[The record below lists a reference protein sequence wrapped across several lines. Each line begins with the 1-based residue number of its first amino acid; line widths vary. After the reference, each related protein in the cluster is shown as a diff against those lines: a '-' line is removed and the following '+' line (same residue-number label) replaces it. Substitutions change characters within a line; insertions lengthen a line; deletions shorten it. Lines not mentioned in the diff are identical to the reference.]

1 MCSYGHHY
9 HKSVWLQ
16 WLYFAMIYLICS
28 SCGSNPPSLGAWY
41 QHNSSLSFTRRFL
54 INAKKM
60 KYFFFFHDRNF
71 YFPFKILSL
80 QSTQTQLS
88 CYFQR
93 PLMEFS
99 GKLRLLTL
107 CRTGPQSWK
116 EIAWHL
122 VQPTN
127 VLVHSCTVIDL
138 TSFWAFTGL
147 AITPWIFY
155 SCPTVIT
162 VITFALLQNLLHK
175 GFKVVYGW

>member
-1 MCSYGHHY
+1 MQLLSFVPKKPSRMHCVLKSITIIDQCSC
-9 HKSVWLQ
+9 SD
-16 WLYFAMIYLICS
+16 FRNAAMIYLICS

-41 QHNSSLSFTRRFL
+41 QHNPSLNFTRRFL
-54 INAKKM
+54 INTKKIEI
-60 KYFFFFHDRNF
+60 FFLFFFHDRNF

-138 TSFWAFTGL
+138 TSF
-147 AITPWIFY
+147 
-155 SCPTVIT
+155 
-162 VITFALLQNLLHK
+162 
-175 GFKVVYGW
+175 